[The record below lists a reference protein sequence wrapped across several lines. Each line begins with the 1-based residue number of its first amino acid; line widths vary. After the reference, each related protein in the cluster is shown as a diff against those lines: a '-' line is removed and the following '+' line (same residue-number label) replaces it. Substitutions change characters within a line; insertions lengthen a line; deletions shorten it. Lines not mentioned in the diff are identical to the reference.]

1 MARALVWDLDFRR
14 GEPDGNNRKQE
25 SNHSRVTATLTE
37 ELGQALN
44 KFREAEMPSPSAS
57 QRIIC
62 QGSNTLKFV
71 LQVFFIHTT
80 EK

>member
-25 SNHSRVTATLTE
+25 SNHSSVTATIME
-37 ELGQALN
+37 ELGQTLN
-44 KFREAEMPSPSAS
+44 KFREAEIPSHSAS

-62 QGSNTLKFV
+62 QGSNTLKFM
-71 LQVFFIHTT
+71 L
-80 EK
+80 